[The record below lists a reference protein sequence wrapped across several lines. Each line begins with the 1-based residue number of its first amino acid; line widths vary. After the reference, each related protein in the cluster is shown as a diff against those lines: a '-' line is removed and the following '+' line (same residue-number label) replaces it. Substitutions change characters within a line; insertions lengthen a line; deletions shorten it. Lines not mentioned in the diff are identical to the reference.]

1 MKCIRCKAE
10 IKDYEN
16 DRFCR
21 KCGYPVVKDTNMETF
36 PLKTVFFDAEV
47 TRTLYVNGRR
57 IDRLLGFELKFKDGE
72 CSLLIS
78 ADEEYKIKF

>member
-1 MKCIRCKAE
+1 MKCIKCKAE

-21 KCGYPVVKDTNMETF
+21 RCGYPVVKDTEMKIF
-36 PLKTVFFDAEV
+36 PLETVFFDAKI
-47 TRTLYVNGRR
+47 TRTLYVNDRR
-57 IDRLLGFELKFKDGE
+57 IDRLREFELKCKGGE